1 MRQRADA
8 NAPPLR
14 LPELVAIALG
24 GMVGGGIFTILGI
37 AAATVGAWA
46 PLAIALGGAVA
57 ALAAYSYVK
66 LGVYYRD
73 EGATYAFVKRSF
85 PGHDF
90 LAALIGWWVVFGYI
104 STLALYAYT
113 FASYA
118 ISGFAFADN
127 DILRKAVALAV
138 IGGFLAV
145 NLWSVRG
152 MGRLEDLMVY
162 AKIAIL
168 LLVAGVLWG
177 NAETALAAEALARNG
192 FPLFGVITIAA
203 VTFVAYEGFQL
214 VINATNDMADPERNI
229 PRAIYAAVAAAT
241 AIYVILAMGALAAIP
256 LADLVEKQE
265 YALAAGAG
273 EALGPTGEY
282 LVITAALLAT
292 MSAISSTLY
301 GASRQMA
308 SIARDGYLPPRL
320 ARRSGGIPRQAVT
333 TMAVCAMLLIIIGSL
348 RLILEFGSITFL
360 LVCCLVAVTNHR
372 MRRRTGA
379 SGWITVPA
387 ILGLGGATVMILLY
401 EARHSPEQLAFV
413 LGLYAGLTVLAM
425 IHARLSGRLRRRRAG
440 APSSPPG

>member
-1 MRQRADA
+1 MHRPRPQDDA
-8 NAPPLR
+8 PLR

-37 AAATVGAWA
+37 SVATVGVWT
-46 PLAIALGGAVA
+46 PVAIALGGAVA

-127 DILRKAVALAV
+127 DTVRKGVALAV

-145 NLWSVRG
+145 NLWSVHG

-162 AKIAIL
+162 TKIVIL
-168 LLVAGVLWG
+168 LVVAGVLWG
-177 NAETALAAEALARNG
+177 NAETGIQGAGLADGGLPVLG
-192 FPLFGVITIAA
+192 IITIAS

-214 VINATNDMADPERNI
+214 VINATGDTEAPERNI

-241 AIYVILAMGALAAIP
+241 GLYVVIAIGAIAAIP
-256 LADLVEKQE
+256 FADIIAKQE
-265 YALAAGAG
+265 YALAAGASDV
-273 EALGPTGEY
+273 LGPVGEY
-282 LVITAALLAT
+282 LVIAGALLAT
-292 MSAISSTLY
+292 MSAISGTLY

-308 SIARDGYLPPRL
+308 AIARDGYMPPKL
-320 ARRSGGIPRQAVT
+320 AERTGGIPRHAVAA
-333 TMAVCAMLLIIIGSL
+333 MAAGAMGLIVIGSL

-360 LVCCLVAVTNHR
+360 LVCFLMALTNHLKR
-372 MRRRTGA
+372 HETGA
-379 SGWITVPA
+379 HPWATV
-387 ILGLGGATVMILLY
+387 LSMTGLGAATVLILIY

-413 LGLYAGLTVLAM
+413 LGLYGVLTAM
-425 IHARLSGRLRRRRAG
+425 AAIYARISGRLRQPD
-440 APSSPPG
+440 APPRSRHE